1 MLENSFEITKHLSL
15 KFRRRVRITEDL
27 MLYIYTFR
35 EKKKPNLALPGQLG
49 WVQVQKILP
58 IQTFDSKPS
67 LSWNDAKL
75 FVLHLAFLVLYWIHL
90 VVLEIDS
97 LEPYKWKE
105 GQ

>member
-1 MLENSFEITKHLSL
+1 MHKCMNIRGKHKNNSTFSPNDQRPSHAIHLHTQRG
-15 KFRRRVRITEDL
+15 KTNV
-27 MLYIYTFR
+27 
-35 EKKKPNLALPGQLG
+35 ALPGQLVL
-49 WVQVQKILP
+49 VQVQKILL

-67 LSWNDAKL
+67 LSWNGSKL
-75 FVLHLAFLVLYWIHL
+75 FVLQLAFLVLYWIQL